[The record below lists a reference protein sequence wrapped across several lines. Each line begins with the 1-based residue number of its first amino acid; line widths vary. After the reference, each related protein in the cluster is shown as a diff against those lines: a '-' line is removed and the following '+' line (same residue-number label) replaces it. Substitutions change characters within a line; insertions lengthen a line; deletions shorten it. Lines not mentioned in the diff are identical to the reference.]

1 MVPLF
6 FCCDCCYYWCCCFP
20 SLLVLSNLLF
30 AVLGVLSS
38 HGHKRATVELGI
50 IFSQNKERAER
61 SPNGH
66 FPNAYLS
73 FFTKIYSFHMH
84 DSNLPLI
91 THWPKDIDRTI
102 HKIIIGKEGINND
115 CCKLTGI
122 YPLKLNASLLK
133 NTIKLYEQRRT
144 TK

>member
-6 FCCDCCYYWCCCFP
+6 FCCDCCYYWCCCFL
-20 SLLVLSNLLF
+20 SLLALSNLLF
-30 AVLGVLSS
+30 GVLSS
-38 HGHKRATVELGI
+38 HGHKMATVELGV
-50 IFSQNKERAER
+50 IFSQNKEKVEK

-73 FFTKIYSFHMH
+73 FFREIYNFHMH

-91 THWPKDIDRTI
+91 THWPKHIDRTI
-102 HKIIIGKEGINND
+102 HKIIIGKEGYDND
-115 CCKLTGI
+115 CFRLTGI
-122 YPLKLNASLLK
+122 YPLKLNSSLLK
-133 NTIKLYEQRRT
+133 NTIKIFEQRRT